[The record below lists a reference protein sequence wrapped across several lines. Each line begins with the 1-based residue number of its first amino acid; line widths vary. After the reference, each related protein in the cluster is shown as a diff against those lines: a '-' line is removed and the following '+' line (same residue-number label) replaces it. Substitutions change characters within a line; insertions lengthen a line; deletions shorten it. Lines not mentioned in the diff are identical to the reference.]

1 MIRRQFHPCAAG
13 VIAVDFH
20 HQTIRVETM
29 KPYKYVLGV
38 LTAILVWNAAIVG
51 VLGVAVAQVTNS
63 DVGVMSTDMSNV
75 TIWTNKPT
83 STNAPIELPP
93 GVKQAVSMLGPWL
106 QGVVTKAIVIFGSI
120 GVVLAPFAPWIRRK
134 IWDWMNSVAESS
146 DTDDDVYLER
156 LFSNPVYK
164 FVAFL
169 LRFARVD
176 LPTSADL
183 ARALQ
188 LQKEAIDEA
197 IDAPV
202 TSGGS

>member
-1 MIRRQFHPCAAG
+1 
-13 VIAVDFH
+13 
-20 HQTIRVETM
+20 M
-29 KPYKYVLGV
+29 KPYKYVLA
-38 LTAILVWNAAIVG
+38 LIALFMLAMC
-51 VLGVAVAQVTNS
+51 LPAVAQTTN
-63 DVGVMSTDMSNV
+63 DVVVSTNA
-75 TIWTNKPT
+75 PA

-106 QGVVTKAIVIFGSI
+106 QALVTKAIVIFGSI
-120 GVVLAPFAPWIRRK
+120 GVVFAPFAPWIRRK

-156 LFSNPVYK
+156 LFSNPAYK

-183 ARALQ
+183 TRALQ

-202 TSGGS
+202 SAGGS

>member
-1 MIRRQFHPCAAG
+1 MKHKTAWFRIIVFFVVLPVVLGMALAAFGQPTNVSPPAG
-13 VIAVDFH
+13 V
-20 HQTIRVETM
+20 
-29 KPYKYVLGV
+29 PS
-38 LTAILVWNAAIVG
+38 N
-51 VLGVAVAQVTNS
+51 VAVEVGYINADASLLTGTLSSSNS
-63 DVGVMSTDMSNV
+63 VSA
-75 TIWTNKPT
+75 
-83 STNAPIELPP
+83 STNAPVELPP
-93 GVKQAVSMLGPWL
+93 GMKQAVAMLGPWL
-106 QGVVTKAIVIFGSI
+106 QALVTKAIVIFGSI
-120 GVVLAPFAPWIRRK
+120 GVVIAPFAPWIRRK

-156 LFSNPVYK
+156 LFSNPAYK

-183 ARALQ
+183 TRALQ

-202 TSGGS
+202 SAGGS